1 MGSILIK
8 TEIPGPKSKEI
19 AKKRERY
26 VAFPMNP
33 SLAPFYI
40 KKGHGAVV
48 EDVDGNRFLDFTG
61 GWGCLIVGHTPE
73 RIVNAIKS
81 IPLVT
86 TDEQLNEGLDV
97 LDRAI
102 QTLTK

>member
-19 AKKRERY
+19 GQKRAKY
-26 VAFPMNP
+26 VASAMESF
-33 SLAPFYI
+33 APFYI

-48 EDVDGNRFLDFTG
+48 EDADGNRFLDFIG